1 MCPKRIGI
9 FRSYPA
15 LTLRSDI
22 AKTQSYLGFTPYLPF
37 KFRPSRPTPRCK
49 FETMAWPARVP
60 SLQRRQSLMR
70 KYGFSWGGLPG
81 RALLLSAPSLT
92 GFLSPMDNE
101 DINAIGSL
109 LADLKARTEQLR
121 GYL

>member
-1 MCPKRIGI
+1 
-9 FRSYPA
+9 
-15 LTLRSDI
+15 
-22 AKTQSYLGFTPYLPF
+22 
-37 KFRPSRPTPRCK
+37 
-49 FETMAWPARVP
+49 
-60 SLQRRQSLMR
+60 
-70 KYGFSWGGLPG
+70 
-81 RALLLSAPSLT
+81 LLLSAPSLT